1 MSTQFYIAGQRVDWD
16 DYDSWAEV
24 GAGYAAEF
32 FQLVGLP
39 QESCGSIRAR
49 DLRIKLKAAL
59 STEIRDFDCG
69 STVYQDGQG
78 VVSVPRSGAEVL
90 SRRMRE
96 LLKLCETAGDLGR
109 INWS

>member
-1 MSTQFYIAGQRVDWD
+1 MLGLFPTALAVATVIDEARS
-16 DYDSWAEV
+16 AEV
-24 GAGYAAEF
+24 A
-32 FQLVGLP
+32 
-39 QESCGSIRAR
+39 
-49 DLRIKLKAAL
+49 DAL
-59 STEIRDFDCG
+59 
-69 STVYQDGQG
+69 QDGQG